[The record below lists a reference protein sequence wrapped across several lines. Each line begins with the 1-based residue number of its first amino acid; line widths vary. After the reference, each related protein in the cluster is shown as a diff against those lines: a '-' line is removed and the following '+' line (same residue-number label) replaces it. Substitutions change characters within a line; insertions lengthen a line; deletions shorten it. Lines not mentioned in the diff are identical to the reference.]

1 MKSPSMYYLLKC
13 RYLFLLMGFFATYCG
28 FIYNDMMSLP
38 LNLFGS
44 CWFST
49 RGGKQ
54 IQSLDDCVYPFGM
67 DPRWYV
73 SFKQLT
79 FENSFKMK
87 MAVLLGVAQMM
98 LGIFMKGANCLHFR
112 MYVDFCFEFI
122 PQVIFLTCLFGY
134 MDLLIVLK
142 WLTDYTGRENVAPSI
157 IVQMIN
163 MFLNGG
169 IIDGSPLIG
178 TAEY

>member
-1 MKSPSMYYLLKC
+1 
-13 RYLFLLMGFFATYCG
+13 
-28 FIYNDMMSLP
+28 
-38 LNLFGS
+38 
-44 CWFST
+44 
-49 RGGKQ
+49 
-54 IQSLDDCVYPFGM
+54 M

-73 SFKQLT
+73 TNKQLT
-79 FENSFKMK
+79 YENSFKMK

-98 LGIFMKGANCLHFR
+98 LGIFMKGANCLHFK
-112 MYVDFCFEFI
+112 MWVDFWFEFI
-122 PQVIFLTCLFGY
+122 PQVIFLACLFGY

-169 IIDGSPLIG
+169 VIDGSPLIG
-178 TAEY
+178 TAEF